1 MTKIGI
7 LHPGEMGV
15 SIAASAMNSGH
26 PVYWV
31 SEGRSEHT
39 RRRAEKRNLIE
50 LNSLAELC
58 RTCEVII
65 SIGPPYAS
73 EEVARSVTIENFKG
87 VYLDANAISPQRV
100 KRLQQVMEE
109 NGIQF
114 VDGSVIGGPAWEVG
128 ETFLYLSGK
137 DAEAIRD
144 CFQSGPL
151 ETKIIGDEAGEASA
165 LKMCYAAYS
174 KGTTALLAAV
184 LAAAEAYDVSE
195 ELSRQWDMDDP
206 GFPEQVNRRV
216 MRTSAKAW
224 RFAGEMEEI
233 ASTFEEAGL
242 PGGFHHAAAEIFRH
256 MANVKPDGQDRLAQ
270 ILAAILRRSSHGSI

>member
-7 LHPGEMGV
+7 LHPGEMGI

-39 RRRAEKRNLIE
+39 RRRAEKHNLIE
-50 LNSLAELC
+50 LKSLTEVC

-65 SIGPPYAS
+65 SICPPHAS
-73 EEVARSVTIENFKG
+73 EEVARSVTLEYFKG

-100 KRLQQVMEE
+100 KKLQQAMEE
-109 NGIQF
+109 NGIRF
-114 VDGSVIGGPAWEVG
+114 VDGSVIGGPAWEAG

-137 DAEAIRD
+137 DAETIRD
-144 CFQSGPL
+144 CFPSGPL
-151 ETKIIGDEAGEASA
+151 ETKIIGDEAGDASA

-206 GFPEQVNRRV
+206 GFSEQVNRRV

-224 RFAGEMEEI
+224 RFKGEMEEI
-233 ASTFEEAGL
+233 ASTFEQAGL
-242 PGGFHHAAAEIFRH
+242 PGGFHQAAAEIFRH
-256 MANVKPDGQDRLAQ
+256 MAHGKPDGPDHLAQ
-270 ILAAILRRSSHGSI
+270 ILASILRRSSHDSI